1 MEQIRELEAMISRV
15 EDRMNR
21 YIMEAK
27 KNIKKS
33 IGQNKKINRGQNAQR
48 IEAKIML
55 KIDQ

>member
-1 MEQIRELEAMISRV
+1 MISRV